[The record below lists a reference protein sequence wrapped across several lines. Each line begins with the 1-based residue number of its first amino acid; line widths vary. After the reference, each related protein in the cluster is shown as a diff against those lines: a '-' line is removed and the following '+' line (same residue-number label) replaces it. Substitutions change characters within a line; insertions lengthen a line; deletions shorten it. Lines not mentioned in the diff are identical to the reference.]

1 MEDREA
7 APEHLSGPDSPVGT
21 DRRAAELRMVDAD
34 LWIQDPELL
43 YRFEPE
49 DAVEQW
55 TKAYVVLDSFADVA
69 AHINEATLQAVL
81 DARERTRVALVRAGE
96 RVRENS

>member
-1 MEDREA
+1 VNDEWE
-7 APEHLSGPDSPVGT
+7 EEIEYS
-21 DRRAAELRMVDAD
+21 RRNAELRMVDAD

-43 YRFEPE
+43 CGFEPVE
-49 DAVEQW
+49 AVEQW
-55 TKAYVVLDSFADVA
+55 TKAYVALESFADLA

-81 DARERTRVALVRAGE
+81 DARERARRALVGAQE

>member
-1 MEDREA
+1 MNDEREEA
-7 APEHLSGPDSPVGT
+7 IEYS
-21 DRRAAELRMVDAD
+21 RRDAELPMVDAD

-43 YRFEPE
+43 YGFEPE

-55 TKAYVVLDSFADVA
+55 TKAYVALDSFADVA
-69 AHINEATLQAVL
+69 THINEATLQAVL
-81 DARERTRVALVRAGE
+81 DARERARQALVRAKE